1 MSLGI
6 DIRSDFDSVPV
17 IDFGGMLGDDPM
29 EKAKVAAALR
39 DAASNVGFFYIRNHG
54 VPQVLIDT
62 MFAQSLRF
70 FDRPL
75 EEKMALHV
83 KKSSHLLGYVAM
95 KDENANQLVGTG
107 DLHEAFDFVSE
118 DAFVDGEFL
127 SGDIRAPGNCW
138 PDDLPGFQYTARE
151 YSIVMRRLARR
162 MFAAFALA
170 LDLPEN
176 YFEKMTDRP
185 MSLVRMLYYPSQPG
199 PFDESKMGTGAHTDH
214 ECFTILGQDSIQA
227 LQVRNHSG
235 QWIDAPRIP
244 GTYVVNIGDQM
255 ARWTN
260 GFFASTFHR
269 VANLSGRARY
279 SIPCF
284 VGANPDTV
292 IEALPSC
299 TGPDNPPKF
308 PPVVAGDYVSSLIY
322 HQFHEN
328 HAPHPSK
335 SGHLDGLGAAG

>member
-1 MSLGI
+1 MSLGV
-6 DIRSDFDSVPV
+6 DTRNDFDSVPV
-17 IDFGGMLGDDPM
+17 IDFVGMLTEDPK

-39 DAASNVGFFYIRNHG
+39 DACSNVGFFYIKGHG
-54 VPQVLIDT
+54 VPQTLIDA
-62 MFAQSLRF
+62 MFAQCPRF
-70 FDRPL
+70 FGLPL

-83 KKSSHLLGYVAM
+83 KKSSHLLGYVAL

-118 DAFVDGEFL
+118 DIEISGQFL
-127 SGDIRAPGNCW
+127 PGDMRQPGNHW
-138 PDDLPGFQYTARE
+138 PELNGFHELLTE
-151 YSIVMRRLARR
+151 YSVEMRKLAKRL
-162 MFAAFALA
+162 FGAFALA

-176 YFEKMTDRP
+176 YFDRMSDRP

-214 ECFTILGQDSIQA
+214 ECFTILGQDSVQA
-227 LQVRNHSG
+227 LQVKNHRG
-235 QWIDAPRIP
+235 EWIDAPRIP
-244 GTYVVNIGDQM
+244 GTFVVNIGDQM

-269 VANLSGRARY
+269 VANLSGKARY

-284 VGANPDTV
+284 VGANPDAV

-299 TGPDNPPKF
+299 VSPENPPKYA
-308 PPVVAGDYVSSLIY
+308 PVVAGEYVTNLIY

-328 HAPHPSK
+328 HQPHPSK
-335 SGHLDGLGAAG
+335 LPIAGAGAH